1 MKISTVLEKIKALD
15 YSDMPEQTQE
25 AMQSLLIDLTEAY
38 NLAVAKE
45 RSSLIKK
52 FSKHFDIHAEEIE
65 KHILPKNKRQEAKE
79 RLQEYERIQENQA
92 IKWEGI
98 VYNDKEYYRQPGK
111 YGIVITN
118 NNGKLQLVGHMGDD
132 GIVFRDG
139 IF

>member
-1 MKISTVLEKIKALD
+1 MKISTVIEKIKALD

-25 AMQSLLIDLTEAY
+25 VMQDLFVDLAEAY

-65 KHILPKNKRQEAKE
+65 KHILPKNKRQEAKQ
-79 RLQEYERIQENQA
+79 RLQEYERMQENQA
-92 IKWEGI
+92 IKYERVI
-98 VYNDKEYYRQPGK
+98 HNDKEYYHQTGK

-118 NNGKLQLVGHMGDD
+118 NNGVPQIVGYMGDD

-139 IF
+139 FN